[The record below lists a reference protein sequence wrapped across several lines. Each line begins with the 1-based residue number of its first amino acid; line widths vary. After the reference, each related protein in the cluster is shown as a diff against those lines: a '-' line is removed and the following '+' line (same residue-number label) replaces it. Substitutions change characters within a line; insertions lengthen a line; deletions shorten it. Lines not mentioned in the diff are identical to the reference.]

1 MDSGHSE
8 RTTMRRKTNIPRDQF
23 VKERRVGL
31 YILPETR
38 DRLNRIKD
46 MLHKRARSQDDAL
59 NIVFD
64 AFENLP
70 EAATHE

>member
-1 MDSGHSE
+1 MRKPSG
-8 RTTMRRKTNIPRDQF
+8 KPREQF

-38 DRLNRIKD
+38 DRLNRIKTT
-46 MLHKRARSQDDAL
+46 LNQRARSQDDVL

-64 AFENLP
+64 AFETAGTP
-70 EAATHE
+70 AEAGIRE

>member
-1 MDSGHSE
+1 
-8 RTTMRRKTNIPRDQF
+8 MRKPTGMPREQF

-38 DRLNRIKD
+38 DRLNRIKTT
-46 MLHKRARSQDDAL
+46 LRQHARSQDDVL

-64 AFENLP
+64 AFETGKASV
-70 EAATHE
+70 EAGSHE

>member
-1 MDSGHSE
+1 MDSGYSE
-8 RTTMRRKTNIPRDQF
+8 RATMRRKTNIPRDQF

-46 MLHKRARSQDDAL
+46 TFGHGHRFCNPQSLFSCKKQ
-59 NIVFD
+59 
-64 AFENLP
+64 
-70 EAATHE
+70 

>member
-1 MDSGHSE
+1 MDSGYSE
-8 RTTMRRKTNIPRDQF
+8 RATMRRKTNIPRDQF

-64 AFENLP
+64 AFESLP

>member
-1 MDSGHSE
+1 
-8 RTTMRRKTNIPRDQF
+8 MRKPTGIPREQF

-38 DRLNRIKD
+38 DRLNHIKK
-46 MLHKRARSQDDAL
+46 MLRERARSQDDVL

-64 AFENLP
+64 AFETGKAP
-70 EAATHE
+70 VEAGHRE

>member
-1 MDSGHSE
+1 
-8 RTTMRRKTNIPRDQF
+8 MRRKTNIPRDQF

-64 AFENLP
+64 AFENFP
-70 EAATHE
+70 EFKRDID